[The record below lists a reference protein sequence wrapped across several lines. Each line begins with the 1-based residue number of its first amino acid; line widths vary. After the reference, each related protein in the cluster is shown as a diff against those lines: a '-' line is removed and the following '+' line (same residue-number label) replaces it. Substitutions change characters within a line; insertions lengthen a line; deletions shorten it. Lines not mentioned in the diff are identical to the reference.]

1 MYTLKL
7 INLTSQIL
15 KLGLS
20 NKLISG
26 KNMPTLLSKE
36 NYKNLSIHHFTLI
49 EHSLTGF
56 TANSDWKTNHFINSS
71 FD

>member
-26 KNMPTLLSKE
+26 TNMPT
-36 NYKNLSIHHFTLI
+36 
-49 EHSLTGF
+49 
-56 TANSDWKTNHFINSS
+56 
-71 FD
+71 